1 MIITI
6 SFDATSGNR
15 DALVAKLESILSDTR
30 AFDGCNAITL
40 VESTDRPGSL
50 MLIEDWESAEKY
62 DAYKAW
68 RQESGTSVLRGDLV
82 DHSSLSS
89 NSYVELTD

>member
-1 MIITI
+1 
-6 SFDATSGNR
+6 
-15 DALVAKLESILSDTR
+15 
-30 AFDGCNAITL
+30 
-40 VESTDRPGSL
+40 